1 MTVSELGSI
10 GEFIASIVVLITL
23 VYLTFQV
30 RQNTQAMRMSQSQ
43 EFIRWNTEMV
53 EPLAN
58 NRPVAE
64 LWIAGGEN
72 FDELD
77 DTDQQR
83 IVLFEWR
90 AISAWNH
97 YFNMRNQ
104 GLVPD
109 HLWNELLYLFQT
121 IGARQAMQEAWV
133 QWRDA
138 YDEDFRAF
146 MDKYLNP
153 KSHEQT
159 RT

>member
-1 MTVSELGSI
+1 MTISELGSI
-10 GEFIASIVVLITL
+10 GEFIASIVVLVTL

-58 NRPVAE
+58 DRAVAE
-64 LWIAGGEN
+64 LWIAGGQN

-77 DTDQQR
+77 ATDQQR

-109 HLWNELLYLFQT
+109 HLWSELLFLFKT
-121 IGARQAMQEAWV
+121 IGERQAMQEAWV

-138 YDEDFRAF
+138 YDDDFCVF
-146 MDKYLNP
+146 MDQYLKP
-153 KSHEQT
+153 ES
-159 RT
+159 R